1 MSDYRTCRIDADI
14 VIIDSGLDK
23 TLQLNENII
32 GGVRICVD
40 DEENAVIS
48 ENFDD
53 LFGHGTAIYS
63 IINNNCDAKYY
74 IIKTID
80 DSQNC
85 NQKLLLLALK
95 YIYANIT
102 CKLILICSG
111 SIVFNNLEEITDI
124 TEKLYKEK
132 KVIIVS
138 AYNNEGAISYPA
150 AGDYVIGVDSSRSV
164 SYRDEYYVLVGSP
177 VNIVCHQ
184 RSFRVVWL
192 NGRKIM
198 QKGNSYSAAY
208 CASLIFNAYMYTDS
222 CDIEYLLQYIKKD
235 SNILFYKHPDFG
247 KLINPFFLSIKRK
260 MRAIAFPFSKEV
272 KALASNEDQL
282 VVEMIGYYDIRE
294 SGRVGL
300 KISDVLRYSDN
311 DKVIRNIDELDIY
324 DD

>member
-74 IIKTID
+74 IIKIFD

-124 TEKLYKEK
+124 TEKLYEELTYK
-132 KVIIVS
+132 
-138 AYNNEGAISYPA
+138 ADNYPLW
-150 AGDYVIGVDSSRSV
+150 
-164 SYRDEYYVLVGSP
+164 DE
-177 VNIVCHQ
+177 
-184 RSFRVVWL
+184 
-192 NGRKIM
+192 
-198 QKGNSYSAAY
+198 
-208 CASLIFNAYMYTDS
+208 LILEENYK
-222 CDIEYLLQYIKKD
+222 YLL
-235 SNILFYKHPDFG
+235 
-247 KLINPFFLSIKRK
+247 KLL
-260 MRAIAFPFSKEV
+260 
-272 KALASNEDQL
+272 Q
-282 VVEMIGYYDIRE
+282 
-294 SGRVGL
+294 
-300 KISDVLRYSDN
+300 
-311 DKVIRNIDELDIY
+311 
-324 DD
+324 

>member
-74 IIKTID
+74 IIKIFD

-102 CKLILICSG
+102 SG
-111 SIVFNNLEEITDI
+111 
-124 TEKLYKEK
+124 TEKSVLKMCTGKYTCAEIANTLIVEEKELK
-132 KVIIVS
+132 KIIESLKSKCLV
-138 AYNNEGAISYPA
+138 
-150 AGDYVIGVDSSRSV
+150 
-164 SYRDEYYVLVGSP
+164 YY
-177 VNIVCHQ
+177 
-184 RSFRVVWL
+184 
-192 NGRKIM
+192 
-198 QKGNSYSAAY
+198 
-208 CASLIFNAYMYTDS
+208 SLF
-222 CDIEYLLQYIKKD
+222 
-235 SNILFYKHPDFG
+235 
-247 KLINPFFLSIKRK
+247 
-260 MRAIAFPFSKEV
+260 
-272 KALASNEDQL
+272 
-282 VVEMIGYYDIRE
+282 
-294 SGRVGL
+294 
-300 KISDVLRYSDN
+300 
-311 DKVIRNIDELDIY
+311 
-324 DD
+324 